1 METLQQKFEQYLLDN
16 CKEIF
21 EKRIAYEIEVAKS
34 HLYYNPTIHTID
46 GRGYV
51 TLQKTFM
58 MLGQKYSK
66 NYEILQCYTNKRRRD
81 VVGQEYH
88 YITVGEEIT
97 EMIDEMILEIL
108 PAYISSDLDNVCH
121 ELEVEP
127 TIGMDI
133 ARLAVLV
140 EKEGI
145 IDPHFIAMDKFMD
158 IPGPI
163 GVLMFHDQMHEY
175 FDQWGYY

>member
-16 CKEIF
+16 HKEEI

-34 HLYYNPTIHTID
+34 HPYYDSTIHTID

-51 TLQKTFM
+51 TIQKTFI
-58 MLGQKYSK
+58 MLGQRYNK

-88 YITVGEEIT
+88 YITVGDEIT
-97 EMIDEMILEIL
+97 EMIDEYMLEIL
-108 PAYISSDLDNVCH
+108 PRYISSDLDNVCR
-121 ELEVEP
+121 ELGIEP
-127 TIGMDI
+127 AIGIDI

-140 EKEGI
+140 EKEGV
-145 IDPHFIAMDKFMD
+145 IDPHFIGINKFMS

-163 GVLMFHDQMHEY
+163 GVLMYHDQMHEY